1 MCVCLCNGLHSST
14 NTMRNSDNY
23 SPTFVAIVTLSKEPC
38 RVSVQECLY
47 PSLCACKRGG
57 GRGGRGGGG
66 AGRRGR
72 GGGRGC
78 LVLQMV
84 LLLYKVMQYACRSAQ
99 KYVWH
104 FSRQF

>member
-23 SPTFVAIVTLSKEPC
+23 SPTFVALVTLSKESC

-47 PSLCACKRGG
+47 PSLCAWQEGSG
-57 GRGGRGGGG
+57 EGWE
-66 AGRRGR
+66 GRRGER

-84 LLLYKVMQYACRSAQ
+84 LLLYKSYAVRMSQCTEVCLA
-99 KYVWH
+99 
-104 FSRQF
+104 F